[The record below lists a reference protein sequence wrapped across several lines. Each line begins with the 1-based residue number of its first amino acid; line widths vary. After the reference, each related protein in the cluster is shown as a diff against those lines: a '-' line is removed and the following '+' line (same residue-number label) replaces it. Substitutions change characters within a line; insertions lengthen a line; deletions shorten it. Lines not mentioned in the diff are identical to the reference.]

1 MTQYLIRKTTHTTGE
16 VFFDVTR
23 AKESEAFIVVDAESK
38 EEALE
43 MADKPNGLLSVVPSS
58 FNNGPI
64 SRALSKTYRKAES
77 GRLSL
82 KPEKAPIPPRK
93 DSE

>member
-1 MTQYLIRKTTHTTGE
+1 MTQFLVRKTHHTTGE
-16 VFFDVTR
+16 TFTDVIKAR
-23 AKESEAFIVVDAESK
+23 NSETYTVVEAESK

-43 MADKPNGLLSVVPSS
+43 MADKPKGLLSVVPSS

-64 SRALSKTYRKAES
+64 SRALKSYHKIES
-77 GRLSL
+77 GRYSP
-82 KPEKAPIPPRK
+82 KPELAPIPPRK

>member
-1 MTQYLIRKTTHTTGE
+1 MTDYLIRHITDSTGHPFVE
-16 VFFDVTR
+16 VIKPR
-23 AKESEAFIVVDAESK
+23 ENERYEIVSAESK
-38 EEALE
+38 EEAKRI
-43 MADKPNGLLSVVPSS
+43 AKKPKGLLETVPSS

-64 SRALSKTYRKAES
+64 SKALSKTYRKAES